1 MHSYSTAVL
10 TRTDPSMN
18 KLNLGS
24 LVINQFLD
32 TLKNNKDIEPKI
44 TLTNQGKLA
53 TGNLIKMI
61 DSLSSSDNTIL
72 YNFIKN
78 NYKLPISVLSEDK
91 NGKINA
97 NFSFKLPLN
106 LKKIAQ
112 SLPQGLDSDTNILS
126 LSQLSE
132 SGVYIFLHDN
142 GKSAIGSAM
151 NFRRRLIDHMNSF
164 RGHRTMQN
172 LHKFT
177 KDNGGLNSIT

>member
-10 TRTDPSMN
+10 TRTEPSMN

-24 LVINQFLD
+24 LVINHFLD

-53 TGNLIKMI
+53 TNNLIKMI
-61 DSLSSSDNTIL
+61 DSLSSSDDTIL

-78 NYKLPISVLSEDK
+78 NYELPISVLSNDK

-97 NFSFKLPLN
+97 KFSFKLPLN

-112 SLPQGLDSDTNILS
+112 YNDINILS
-126 LSQLSE
+126 KLSE
-132 SGVYIFLHDN
+132 SGVYIFLHNN
-142 GKSAIGSAM
+142 GKYLIGSAM
-151 NFRRRLIDHMNSF
+151 NFKRRLVDHINSF